1 MTSAKPARGLRA
13 AGVEADNSGAVEG
26 VEAAEVVVAS
36 EAAEVAVASEAGKAA
51 DTSLSPQVHK

>member
-1 MTSAKPARGLRA
+1 MPARGLRA
-13 AGVEADNSGAVEG
+13 AGVEAEISEAVEG